1 MSNPDSKKLIAANWK
16 MNLDHIQSIS
26 FLEQLLWYVKDAD
39 KGRGAPQICILPSF
53 TSIRSVQ
60 TVLSASR
67 TQIFYGAQDVS
78 AHSEGAF
85 TGEVSAAFLK
95 QLGCSFALVGHSE
108 RRANFNE
115 TTEISAQKIDQCIL
129 NKIDPILCL
138 GESTKVDD
146 QTSAEEVALELKN
159 CINQTTTLNSPNPH
173 STDVRN
179 NNLHDVKNRNIHIA
193 YEPIWAIGSGVTPS
207 LDTINYIATFIKERV
222 CQHFP
227 HLNPRVLYGGSVNH
241 TNAQEILELEQID
254 GLLIGSASL
263 DISSFCKILSAACV

>member
-1 MSNPDSKKLIAANWK
+1 MVCKRCRQRKGSSPDMYFALIYINQK
-16 MNLDHIQSIS
+16 CTD
-26 FLEQLLWYVKDAD
+26 
-39 KGRGAPQICILPSF
+39 
-53 TSIRSVQ
+53 
-60 TVLSASR
+60 
-67 TQIFYGAQDVS
+67 
-78 AHSEGAF
+78 GAF
-85 TGEVSAAFLK
+85 CLAHANFLWCTRCIGTFRRCVYRRGIGSFLK

-179 NNLHDVKNRNIHIA
+179 NNLHDVKT
-193 YEPIWAIGSGVTPS
+193 AISILPMNPSG
-207 LDTINYIATFIKERV
+207 L
-222 CQHFP
+222 
-227 HLNPRVLYGGSVNH
+227 
-241 TNAQEILELEQID
+241 
-254 GLLIGSASL
+254 
-263 DISSFCKILSAACV
+263 